1 MSAADEKLQQF
12 LSSFKGVNWNNPGS
26 WPLVVKIVIWLAAG
40 VLVVVAAYFVFI
52 APVNKVMET
61 ERKKEE
67 ALLKDFE
74 EKAFKAMN
82 LDAYKKQLADMEE
95 AFGALLRQLPK
106 DTEVPSLLEDITHTG
121 IGSGLEFKSIDLKE
135 EVRRE
140 FYAELPIQ
148 IEVRGDYHGFG
159 AFVSGV
165 AALPRIVTLH
175 DFSIS
180 ADNEKKGKVSRK
192 DTGVPQAPRMLKMS
206 LTAKTYRYSDASEV
220 VEEEPAKGKKK
231 GKKDAKK
238 KEKPSSGKGE
248 GK

>member
-1 MSAADEKLQQF
+1 MSAADAKLQN
-12 LSSFKGVNWNNPGS
+12 LLASFQGVNWNNPGS
-26 WPLVVKIVIWLAAG
+26 WPLVVKLAVWLATA
-40 VLVVVAAYFVFI
+40 VLVVAAAYFMFI
-52 APVNKVMET
+52 AKVNDVVEA

-67 ALLKDFE
+67 SLMKDFE

-121 IGSGLEFKSIDLKE
+121 IGSGLEFKTIDLKPE
-135 EVRRE
+135 TRKE

-175 DFSIS
+175 DFAIEADEGGGRKS
-180 ADNEKKGKVSRK
+180 ARK
-192 DTGVPQAPRMLKMS
+192 ADAKPSAPRMLKMT
-206 LTAKTYRYSDASEV
+206 LTAKTYRYSDASEAAA
-220 VEEEPAKGKKK
+220 EEGADNKKKK
-231 GKKDAKK
+231 GKKKAAD
-238 KEKPSSGKGE
+238 KGE
-248 GK
+248 KK

>member
-1 MSAADEKLQQF
+1 VSAADAKIQEL

-26 WPLVVKIVIWLAAG
+26 WPLVVKLVVWLATG
-40 VLVVVAAYFVFI
+40 ILVVVAAYFVFI
-52 APVNKVMET
+52 AKINTVVDV
-61 ERKKEE
+61 ERKKQDT
-67 ALLKDFE
+67 LLKDFE

-82 LDAYKKQLADMEE
+82 LDSYKKQLADMEE

-121 IGSGLEFKSIDLKE
+121 LGSGLEFKSIDLKAE
-135 EVRRE
+135 QRKE

-175 DFSIS
+175 DFAIS
-180 ADNEKKGKVSRK
+180 ADDTKSKGRASTKKGATDS
-192 DTGVPQAPRMLKMS
+192 APRILKMV
-206 LTAKTYRYSDASEV
+206 LTAKTYRYSDASEAAA
-220 VEEEPAKGKKK
+220 EEEAAGKGKKK
-231 GKKDAKK
+231 KGKAKK
-238 KEKPSSGKGE
+238 SSAKGE
-248 GK
+248 EK

>member
-1 MSAADEKLQQF
+1 MSAANAKLQE
-12 LSSFKGVNWNNPGS
+12 LLASFKGVNWNNPGG
-26 WPLVVKIVIWLAAG
+26 WPLVVKLVVWLATG
-40 VLVVVAAYFVFI
+40 ILVVVAAYFLFI
-52 APVNKVMET
+52 AKINSVVEAEQKKQET
-61 ERKKEE
+61 
-67 ALLKDFE
+67 LLKDFE

-121 IGSGLEFKSIDLKE
+121 LGSGLEFKSIDLKDE
-135 EVRRE
+135 QRRE

-175 DFSIS
+175 DFTITADDS
-180 ADNEKKGKVSRK
+180 AKSRK
-192 DTGVPQAPRMLKMS
+192 GGRKDADATAAPRILKMV
-206 LTAKTYRYSDASEV
+206 LTAKTYRYSDASEGGA
-220 VEEEPAKGKKK
+220 EEEDSKSKKK
-231 GKKDAKK
+231 KKPKK
-238 KEKPSSGKGE
+238 SGKAE
-248 GK
+248 KEAK